1 LNTIF
6 RHFSRVFTINLCVVN
21 GTLQRATNLPASFIV
36 VDGIQVIYE
45 TTNFTNPEQFAI
57 AIAHYDDAYLA
68 QQFIK
73 YYQSLSK
80 DAPTAKLL
88 QRARQL

>member
-1 LNTIF
+1 MRQLI
-6 RHFSRVFTINLCVVN
+6 
-21 GTLQRATNLPASFIV
+21 
-36 VDGIQVIYE
+36 
-45 TTNFTNPEQFAI
+45 FTNPEQFAI
-57 AIAHYDDAYLA
+57 AIGHYDDAYLA